1 MNEFEIKR
9 ALAVLKATRLDLI
22 RNNLNNDELEARY
35 RELVEILMTKL
46 TVLEIKKVGIMW
58 IKIKKRL

>member
-46 TVLEIKKVGIMW
+46 TVLEIKKVGIM
-58 IKIKKRL
+58 